1 MTAYRHDLGV
11 RVMTW
16 NVWWRFGPRWQARQP
31 GILRTLRAADADVV
45 ALQEVWGTPER
56 TQPDEL
62 AAQLGMHAGFAA
74 PSYPPETDVPRADD
88 AALGVGIL
96 SRWPILALRP
106 EPMPARH
113 RAFDPVALVA
123 TLDRPG
129 GPLHVVVA
137 CLEYDPAYNDDRI
150 AQARAVAALATDP
163 ALDGPAPVL
172 VAGDLNATADSPVLR
187 PLTDVLSDAWTLG
200 GGDPATSTA
209 PPDAGPELRDRRIDH
224 ILFRPGRAA
233 QRVTVTRAERADGPS
248 DHRAIRCDLT
258 WD

>member
-1 MTAYRHDLGV
+1 
-11 RVMTW
+11 MTW

-31 GILRTLRAADADVV
+31 GIVRTLRESDADVV
-45 ALQEVWGTPER
+45 ALQEVWGEAGR

-74 PSYPPETDVPRADD
+74 PSYPPETDAPRADD
-88 AALGVGIL
+88 VSLGIGIL

-106 EPMPARH
+106 EPLPARH

-123 TLDRPG
+123 TVDHPQA
-129 GPLHVVVA
+129 PLHVVVA

-150 AQARAVAALATDP
+150 AQAAAVAGLATDP
-163 ALDGPAPVL
+163 ALDGPAPVV
-172 VAGDLNATADSPVLR
+172 VAGDLNAAPDSPVLR
-187 PLTDVLSDAWTLG
+187 PLTEVLTDAWAVG
-200 GGDPATSTA
+200 GGDPATTTA

-224 ILFRPGRAA
+224 ILFRPGRRA
-233 QRVTVTRAERADGPS
+233 QQVTVTRPTRADGPS
-248 DHRAIRCDLT
+248 DHRALVCDLD

>member
-1 MTAYRHDLGV
+1 
-11 RVMTW
+11 MTW

-31 GILRTLRAADADVV
+31 GILSTLRTADADVV
-45 ALQEVWGTPER
+45 ALQEVWGTAAS

-74 PSYPPETDVPRADD
+74 PSYPPETDVPRADSAAD
-88 AALGVGIL
+88 GVALGIGIL

-113 RAFDPVALVA
+113 RAFDPAALVA
-123 TLDRPG
+123 TLDHPA
-129 GPLHVVVA
+129 GPLHVIVA
-137 CLEYDPAYNDDRI
+137 CLEYDPAYSDDRI

-172 VAGDLNATADSPVLR
+172 VAGDLNAAADSPVLR
-187 PLTDVLSDAWTLG
+187 PLTEVMSDAWTHG

-224 ILFRPGRAA
+224 VFFRPGRVA
-233 QRVTVTRAERADGPS
+233 QQVTVTRAERADGPS
-248 DHRAIRCDLT
+248 DHRAVICDLD
-258 WD
+258 WS